1 MNERWFRQSLVSFAL
16 SVWGGSGG
24 QAEES
29 MPSRLLLL
37 VGLSR
42 GAKVFSVSLK
52 PLTLAPTLTL
62 ALPQPSEGHRAFV
75 LRLLAK
81 VCSLLPP

>member
-52 PLTLAPTLTL
+52 PLTPTLTL
-62 ALPQPSEGHRAFV
+62 ALPHPSEGHRAFV

-81 VCSLLPP
+81 VCSLPP